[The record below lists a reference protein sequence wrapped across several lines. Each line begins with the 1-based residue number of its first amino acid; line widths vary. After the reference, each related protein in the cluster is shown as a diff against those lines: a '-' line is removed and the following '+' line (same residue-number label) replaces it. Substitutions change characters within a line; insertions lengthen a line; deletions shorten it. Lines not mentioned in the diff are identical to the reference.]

1 MYKSICTKVTALPAS
16 TVETLIDSIKV
27 PANVSK
33 LIAVGSNFLAGG
45 LGLTTLQNV
54 SAKIT
59 LKSKD
64 MTSGWAGDQDFLTGA
79 VAVLTG
85 GTPALNPLMHPTDI
99 AVTPGGTIDVYGT
112 ADEADTIVPGIRA
125 QLVFN

>member
-27 PANVSK
+27 PAGVTK
-33 LIAVGSNFLAGG
+33 CIAVGANFIAGG

-54 SAKIT
+54 SCKIT

-64 MTSGWAGDQDFLTGA
+64 MTAGWAGDQEFLTGA
-79 VAVLTG
+79 IGVLTG

-99 AVTPGGTIDVYGT
+99 QVTVGGTIDVYGT

-125 QLVFN
+125 QLVFS